1 MPKYNDSKSDRKTSF
16 LGGANVP
23 TFEMDKPRFPQFVLY
38 RTVLVGPVGFVDLL
52 LVDLDLTFCLDF
64 FVCKLLCVLRSD
76 SEDEEAATVAQW
88 MSRFPISSLLLVT
101 IQTKC

>member
-1 MPKYNDSKSDRKTSF
+1 M
-16 LGGANVP
+16 P

-64 FVCKLLCVLRSD
+64 FCVQAVMC
-76 SEDEEAATVAQW
+76 SEI
-88 MSRFPISSLLLVT
+88 RL
-101 IQTKC
+101 

>member
-1 MPKYNDSKSDRKTSF
+1 VGSDSRYESLMPKYNDSKSDRKTSF

-64 FVCKLLCVLRSD
+64 FCVQAVMC
-76 SEDEEAATVAQW
+76 SEI
-88 MSRFPISSLLLVT
+88 RL
-101 IQTKC
+101 